1 MPNKNS
7 NNSDILHLETLIKQ
21 YDTTLIQ
28 YTQVQN
34 DYVNYLQNSS
44 SSQRNRT
51 NNPNLV
57 NVKGT
62 TFWGSSAISS
72 SNVSSVEQCSA
83 LCSRTSGCSGAT
95 FNKGTTNQNN
105 CFLRSGD
112 GDVITG
118 TTNQYAIISKSKEY
132 LLTLQ
137 NLNGQLLQI
146 NNQIISF
153 IEKNDTTFA
162 SQNAE
167 ILTQYNLLK
176 KNYSALDI
184 ERKNILRRLSQ
195 YQSIDEIQTQSEL
208 IVNKNY
214 YNYILLIFIVVI
226 CVFFTG
232 KMFIDSSNNISNGN
246 NINVFLLIFIIF
258 IISFVI
264 LWIILS
270 LKKRQINLFR

>member
-1 MPNKNS
+1 MPNKNP

-34 DYVNYLQNSS
+34 DYVNYLQLSSTAPQSRMNNS
-44 SSQRNRT
+44 
-51 NNPNLV
+51 NLV
-57 NVKGT
+57 KVKGS

-83 LCSRTSGCSGAT
+83 LCSRTPGCSGAT
-95 FNKGTTNQNN
+95 FNKTATSQNN

-112 GDVITG
+112 GEVIAG
-118 TTNQYAIISKSKEY
+118 TTNQYAIISKGKEY

-137 NLNGQLLQI
+137 NLNNQLIQI
-146 NNQIISF
+146 NNQIVSF
-153 IEKNDTTFA
+153 IEANDTTFT

-167 ILTQYNLLK
+167 ILSQYNLLK
-176 KNYSALDI
+176 KNYSALAI
-184 ERKNILRRLSQ
+184 ERKNILRRLAQ
-195 YQSIDEIQTQSEL
+195 YQSLDEIQTQSEL

-214 YNYILLIFIVVI
+214 YTYVLLIFIVLI

-232 KMFIDSSNNISNGN
+232 KIFIDTSNTATSEN
-246 NINVFLLIFIIF
+246 NINVFLLIFVIF
-258 IISFVI
+258 VISFII
-264 LWIILS
+264 LWIILYFQ
-270 LKKRQINLFR
+270 KRQINIF

>member
-1 MPNKNS
+1 MPNKNP

-34 DYVNYLQNSS
+34 DYVNYLQLSSTAPQSRMNNS
-44 SSQRNRT
+44 
-51 NNPNLV
+51 NLV
-57 NVKGT
+57 KVKGS

-83 LCSRTSGCSGAT
+83 LCSRTPGCSGAT
-95 FNKGTTNQNN
+95 FNKTATSQNN

-112 GDVITG
+112 GEVIAG
-118 TTNQYAIISKSKEY
+118 TTNQYAIISKGKEY

-137 NLNGQLLQI
+137 NLNNQLIQI
-146 NNQIISF
+146 NNQIVSF
-153 IEKNDTTFA
+153 IEANDTTFT

-167 ILTQYNLLK
+167 ILSQYNLLK
-176 KNYSALDI
+176 KNYSALAI
-184 ERKNILRRLSQ
+184 ERKNILRRLAQ
-195 YQSIDEIQTQSEL
+195 YQSLDEIQTQSEL

-214 YNYILLIFIVVI
+214 YTYVLLIFIVLI

-232 KMFIDSSNNISNGN
+232 KIFIDTSNTASSEN
-246 NINVFLLIFIIF
+246 NINVFLLIFVIF
-258 IISFVI
+258 VISFII
-264 LWIILS
+264 LWIILYFQ
-270 LKKRQINLFR
+270 KRQINIF